1 MTRIDFYHLQKAPLE
16 QILPKL
22 CEKAYATGKRIKIL
36 LGNAERVEFIN
47 SLLWTYSEESFL
59 PHGSKRDGFA
69 EEQPI
74 FISAD
79 ETNEN
84 NALLIILADG
94 AQIAVEKLDAYER
107 VLNIFDG
114 NDETAL
120 NNARAYWKEI
130 KSLGGEL
137 HYWQQNAN
145 GSFEQKV

>member
-16 QILPKL
+16 QVLPKL
-22 CEKAYATGKRIKIL
+22 CEKAYTTGKHIKIL

-79 ETNEN
+79 EVNEN
-84 NALLIILADG
+84 NADLLILADG
-94 AQIAVEKLDAYER
+94 AQLDVTKLNAYER

-114 NDETAL
+114 NDEIAL

-130 KSLGGEL
+130 KTLGGEL
-137 HYWQQNAN
+137 HYWQQNAM
-145 GSFEQKV
+145 GSFEQKI

>member
-1 MTRIDFYHLQKAPLE
+1 MTRIDFYHLQRAPLE

-36 LGNAERVEFIN
+36 LGTSERVEFIN

-59 PHGSKRDGFA
+59 PHGSKKDGFI
-69 EEQPI
+69 EDQPI
-74 FISAD
+74 FISAS
-79 ETNEN
+79 EENEN
-84 NALLIILADG
+84 NAELLILADG
-94 AQIAVEKLDAYER
+94 AQLDVEYLQNYER

-114 NDETAL
+114 NDDVAL
-120 NNARAYWKEI
+120 NNARSYWKEI
-130 KSLGGEL
+130 KALGGEL

>member
-16 QILPKL
+16 QVLHKL
-22 CEKAYATGKRIKIL
+22 CEKAYATGKRIHIL
-36 LGNAERVEFIN
+36 LGTAERVEFIN

-59 PHGSKRDGFA
+59 PHGSRRDGFT
-69 EEQPI
+69 EDQPI
-74 FISAD
+74 FISAE

-84 NALLIILADG
+84 NASLLILADG
-94 AQIAVEKLDAYER
+94 AQVDVEKLNAYER

-130 KSLGGEL
+130 KTLGGEL

>member
-1 MTRIDFYHLQKAPLE
+1 MTRIDFYHLQRTPLE
-16 QILPKL
+16 QVLPKL

-36 LGNAERVEFIN
+36 SGTSERVEFIN

-69 EEQPI
+69 EDQPI
-74 FISAD
+74 FISA
-79 ETNEN
+79 EEANEN
-84 NALLIILADG
+84 NAALLILADG
-94 AQIAVEKLDAYER
+94 AQPEVSMLQNYER

-114 NDETAL
+114 NNETAL
-120 NNARAYWKEI
+120 NNARSYWKEL
-130 KSLGGEL
+130 KALGGEL